1 MNANVYTACYVG
13 TGAFVL
19 FMAHL
24 IRTRLKAKHP
34 QIYVKLGS
42 PGFNDSNLGPT
53 FWKFAGFIWWGHF
66 TDVRDT
72 VMHALCLVTVL
83 GEVVVLALFA
93 YQFAVVPL
101 VS

>member
-13 TGAFVL
+13 AGAFLL

-34 QIYVKLGS
+34 QIY
-42 PGFNDSNLGPT
+42 T
-53 FWKFAGFIWWGHF
+53 A
-66 TDVRDT
+66 
-72 VMHALCLVTVL
+72 MHALCLVTVL
-83 GEVVVLALFA
+83 GEVVFLVLYA